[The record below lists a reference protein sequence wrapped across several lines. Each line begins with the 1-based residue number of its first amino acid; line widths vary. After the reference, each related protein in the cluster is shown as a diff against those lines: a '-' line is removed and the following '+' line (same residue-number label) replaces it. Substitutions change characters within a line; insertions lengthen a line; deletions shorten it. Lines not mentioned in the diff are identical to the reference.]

1 MLSERIRCG
10 GRTLLL
16 LFLAAVPLR
25 AQDPAEL
32 EKMSLDSLLK
42 VKVKAT
48 SLDDQTRG
56 RLSAASL
63 YDQTSAEAP
72 SSVTILSSAELRRL
86 GYRSLNEVL
95 AGVRGFTV
103 ASDRNYDYVGVR
115 GFGRPTDY
123 NDRVLLTINGHPVN
137 EDFYGTGPIGTDLG
151 LDMEALERIEIVRG
165 PGSSVYGTN
174 AMFAVV
180 NLVTRPGRSLDAAE
194 VHQEVGSLGERR
206 TWAMV
211 GSGLG
216 RTGSFFLSGDIASTN
231 GENLYFPEYDDPST
245 SNGVA
250 SGLDGD
256 RHRNFFAQATLGGL
270 SVSGRMSYRD
280 KHIPTGAWE
289 TIFGDPRTHGT
300 DEWDMA
306 EVSWTGRLQHAL
318 AASLRA
324 SWDRYRYREWD
335 AYPMDEGG
343 LAHEGND
350 VHRAMLDGQ
359 LVWDPRPDNRVM
371 VGGEFRDHPKMTY
384 FQLDESAVYFDA
396 DFPFHAWS
404 AFAQDEQQIGEYA
417 SLLAGVRYDE
427 SSMGGG
433 GRATPR
439 AALRLTPNGGTTV
452 KLVYGEAFR
461 APSVYEQRYYG
472 PTVTAAGPL
481 RPEAVRT
488 GELILEQ
495 SIGKSAWLTLS
506 AFDSRVSDLID
517 TIELPDS
524 TEQFVNIG
532 RATTRGL
539 EGELLARARAGHTL
553 RLSYTYTSARDPEAG
568 VELTNAP
575 THVARLTAIAMLPRE
590 LSLAT
595 EMRYESGRLTVQDT
609 RTSPFY
615 VADVNLDAERLV
627 GGLGASLRIT
637 NVFDRAY
644 YVPGGYEH
652 VQAAIIQPRRQL
664 VLSVGYHAES
674 RRAR

>member
-1 MLSERIRCG
+1 MLGEHMRYASAALA
-10 GRTLLL
+10 LLAL
-16 LFLAAVPLR
+16 TAVPLR

-42 VKVKAT
+42 VKVQAS

-56 RLSAASL
+56 KLSAASL

-72 SSVTILSSAELRRL
+72 SSVTILSSTELRRL
-86 GYRSLNEVL
+86 GYRSLSEVL

-103 ASDRNYDYVGVR
+103 ASDRNYEYVGVR

-123 NDRVLLTINGHPVN
+123 NSRVLLTINGHPVN
-137 EDFYGTGPIGTDLG
+137 EDFYGTAPIGTDLG
-151 LDMEALERIEIVRG
+151 LGMEALERIEIVRG

-180 NLVTRPGRSLDAAE
+180 NLVTRPGRSLEAAE
-194 VHQEVGSLGERR
+194 VHQEVGNLGERR
-206 TWAMV
+206 TWAMA
-211 GSGLG
+211 GGGLG
-216 RTGSFFLSGDIASTN
+216 RSGSFFVSGDMASTN
-231 GENLYFPEYDDPST
+231 GERLYFPEFDDPATNS
-245 SNGVA
+245 GVA
-250 SGLDGD
+250 NGLDGD

-280 KHIPTGAWE
+280 KHIPTGSWE

-306 EVSWTGRLQHAL
+306 ELSWTGRLQHAL
-318 AASLRA
+318 AVSLRA

-335 AYPMDEGG
+335 AYPADEGG
-343 LAHEGND
+343 LAREGND

-359 LVWDPRPDNRVM
+359 LVWDPRPDNRLM
-371 VGGEFRDHPKMTY
+371 VGGEFRDHPRATY
-384 FQLDESAVYFDA
+384 FQLDESAVYFDQ
-396 DFPFHAWS
+396 DFPFHGWS
-404 AFAQDEQQIGEYA
+404 AFAQDEQQLGEYA
-417 SLLAGVRYDE
+417 SLLAGVRYDR
-427 SSMGGG
+427 SSMGST

-439 AALRLTPNGGTTV
+439 AALRLTPGGNTTI
-452 KLVYGEAFR
+452 KLVYGQAFR
-461 APSVYEQRYYG
+461 APSVYEQNYFG
-472 PTVTAAGPL
+472 PTVTVAAAL
-481 RPEAVRT
+481 QPEAVRT

-495 SIGKSAWLTLS
+495 GFGKRAWLTLS

-517 TIELPDS
+517 TVELPDS
-524 TEQFVNIG
+524 TEQFANVG
-532 RATTRGL
+532 KATTRGV

-553 RLSYTYTSARDPEAG
+553 RLSYTYTRARDPDAG

-575 THVARLTAIAMLPRE
+575 RHVARLTAIAMLPRE

-595 EMRYESGRLTVQDT
+595 ELRYESGRLTVQDS
-609 RTSPFY
+609 RTSPFF
-615 VADVNLDAERLV
+615 VQDVNLDAERLV

-637 NVFDRAY
+637 NIFDRDY

-652 VQAAIIQPRRQL
+652 LQAAIIQPRRQL
-664 VLSVGYHAES
+664 VLSVGFRAEP
-674 RRAR
+674 RRAQ